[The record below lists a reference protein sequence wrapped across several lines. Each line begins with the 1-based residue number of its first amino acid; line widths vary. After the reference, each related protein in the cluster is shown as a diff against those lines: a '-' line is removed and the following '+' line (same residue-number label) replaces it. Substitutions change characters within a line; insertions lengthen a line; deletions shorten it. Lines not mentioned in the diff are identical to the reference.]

1 MIVRFVIV
9 EPESKQGAYT
19 VRLPLLVGRSR
30 EAKFRIQQER
40 VSRRHCEFTVDEGVV
55 YVRDLGSTNGT
66 HLEGTPVPSD
76 QTLRVP
82 PGALVRVGSI
92 GFLVDYDHLAETP
105 TVELRPYDPAG
116 AETLGPAGEARSD
129 IDIHFEVEH
138 GSESTP
144 SPVVGP
150 AHRGPPQAGDKL
162 PRGATPVDV
171 TEGDDD
177 EDLRRFLEGLG

>member
-9 EPESKQGAYT
+9 EPESKKGAHT

-40 VSRRHCEFTVDEGVV
+40 VSRRHCEFTVDEGIV

-66 HLEGTPVPSD
+66 HLEGTPVPHD
-76 QTLRVP
+76 RPLRVP

-105 TVELRPYDPAG
+105 TVELRAHDLAG
-116 AETLGPAGEARSD
+116 AETQGPTVEARSD

-144 SPVVGP
+144 SPAGEH
-150 AHRGPPQAGDKL
+150 AHRGPRRDADEL
-162 PRGATPVDV
+162 AREATPVDD

-177 EDLRRFLEGLG
+177 GDLRRFLEGLG